1 MKKDKMYHLLFIMM
15 EVQDLMIVGEVAT
28 LIRPFIL

>member
-15 EVQDLMIVGEVAT
+15 EVQGLMIVGEVAT